1 MPIPVSYKW
10 NLFEKYVLLIW
21 VYLFLFS
28 EHTPAILKDYK
39 MEFNL
44 SGLHHAEPAYSGL
57 AESPGSEVHGV
68 AFKMSL
74 ESAENLTRNE
84 SPSYTKEMV
93 TLQSYNGRDLA
104 GFIFMNKKPSSL
116 KLRPSA
122 RYLGV

>member
-1 MPIPVSYKW
+1 MCC
-10 NLFEKYVLLIW
+10 LIG
-21 VYLFLFS
+21 FICFFFS

-44 SGLHHAEPAYSGL
+44 SGVHHAKPAFSGL

-93 TLQSYNGRDLA
+93 TLHSYNGRDLA

>member
-1 MPIPVSYKW
+1 M
-10 NLFEKYVLLIW
+10 LLIW

-84 SPSYTKEMV
+84 APSYTKEMV

-116 KLRPSA
+116 GLRPSA